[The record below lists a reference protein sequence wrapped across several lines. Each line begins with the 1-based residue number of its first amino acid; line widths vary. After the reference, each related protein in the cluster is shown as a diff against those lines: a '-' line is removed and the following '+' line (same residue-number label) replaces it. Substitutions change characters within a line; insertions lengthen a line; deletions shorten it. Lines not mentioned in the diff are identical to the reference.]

1 MAVAYAIELRS
12 NSPELQSNSLKFA
25 SIREMSDHLAKAYPR
40 LAVQL
45 PKTQLADLP
54 TPVIEET
61 LRTARGQRK
70 ITIKHDDVT
79 GKIYGGNK
87 VRKLEYLL
95 RRASDRNAERI
106 ATFGTVG
113 SNHALATSL
122 YAKSLGFE
130 CTCLLLNQVRTAS
143 VPRVLNAHI
152 ENGTELVFWGGDY
165 ANRIRTLRT
174 HLWHRQAW
182 VIPAG
187 GSSWLGAIGF
197 VNAGLEL
204 ADQIASGE
212 LRVPDRLYVANGT
225 MATAVGLAL
234 GLALAD
240 VPTEVQAVRVTEDFV
255 ANPDAMRRLTAKTAM
270 LMNRLDSSIPS
281 DLADRARY
289 RFRDGFLGDGY
300 ARTNEATDRAVDVAR
315 DDLGLALETTY
326 TGKAM
331 AALLHDLDQAA
342 HARDSVLFWNTY
354 NSRPLP
360 AGSERPG
367 DVSRLPEE
375 FLRYFD

>member
-1 MAVAYAIELRS
+1 
-12 NSPELQSNSLKFA
+12 
-25 SIREMSDHLAKAYPR
+25 MSDHLAKAYPR
-40 LAVQL
+40 LAERL
-45 PKTQLADLP
+45 PKTKLADLP
-54 TPVIEET
+54 TPIVEET
-61 LRTARGQRK
+61 LRTAKGERR
-70 ITIKHDDVT
+70 ITIKRDDVT
-79 GKIYGGNK
+79 GKLYGGNK

-95 RRASDRNAERI
+95 RRASDRNAQRI
-106 ATFGTVG
+106 ATFGTVA

-130 CTCLLLNQVRTAS
+130 CICLLSHQVQTAI
-143 VPRVLNAHI
+143 VPRVLNLHL
-152 ENGTELVFWGGDY
+152 ENGTELVRWGGDY

-174 HLWHRQAW
+174 HLWNRQVS

-187 GSSWLGAIGF
+187 GSSWLGTMGF

-212 LRVPDRLYVANGT
+212 LGVPDRLYVANGT

-234 GLALAD
+234 GLALANL
-240 VPTEVQAVRVTEDFV
+240 PTEVQAVRVTEDFV
-255 ANPDAMRRLTAKTAM
+255 ANPVAMRRLMVKTAL

-281 DLADRARY
+281 SLADRARY

-300 ARTNEATDRAVDVAR
+300 ARTNVATNRAVSVAR
-315 DDLGLALETTY
+315 DDLGLVLETTY
-326 TGKAM
+326 TGKAL
-331 AALLHDLDQAA
+331 AAMLHDLDQAA
-342 HARDSVLFWNTY
+342 HSRESMLFWNTY

-360 AGSERPG
+360 AGKERPG
-367 DVSRLPEE
+367 DVSRLPED

>member
-1 MAVAYAIELRS
+1 
-12 NSPELQSNSLKFA
+12 
-25 SIREMSDHLAKAYPR
+25 MSDHLAKAYPR
-40 LAVQL
+40 LAERL
-45 PKTQLADLP
+45 PKTKLADLP
-54 TPVIEET
+54 TPVVEET
-61 LRTARGQRK
+61 LRTAKGERR
-70 ITIKHDDVT
+70 ITIKRDDVT
-79 GKIYGGNK
+79 GKLYGGNK

-95 RRASDRNAERI
+95 RRASDRNAQRI
-106 ATFGTVG
+106 ATFGTVA

-130 CTCLLLNQVRTAS
+130 CTCLLSHQVQTTI
-143 VPRVLNAHI
+143 VPRVLNMHL
-152 ENGTELVFWGGDY
+152 ENGTELVRWGGDY

-174 HLWHRQAW
+174 HLWNRRVS

-187 GSSWLGAIGF
+187 GSSWLGTMGF

-212 LRVPDRLYVANGT
+212 LGVPDRLYVANGT

-234 GLALAD
+234 GLALANL
-240 VPTEVQAVRVTEDFV
+240 PTEVQAVRVTEDFV
-255 ANPDAMRRLTAKTAM
+255 ANPVAMRRLMVKTAL

-281 DLADRARY
+281 SLADRARY

-300 ARTNEATDRAVDVAR
+300 ARTNVATNRAVSVAQ
-315 DDLGLALETTY
+315 DDLGLVLETTY
-326 TGKAM
+326 TGKAL
-331 AALLHDLDQAA
+331 AAMLHDLDQAA
-342 HARDSVLFWNTY
+342 HSRESMLFWNTY

-360 AGSERPG
+360 AGKERPG